1 MNEKT
6 MPHNI
11 EAEQSVLGAMFLSK
25 YALQKS
31 IENLSPEVFY
41 KEAHAKIFNVMT
53 SLAEAGSAID
63 ITTVIAELDKRKE
76 LKQVGRQVA
85 EEALE
90 ENLRIKELEKVKEKM
105 EKDKFVFKVQTG
117 KQDMMFG
124 QISSKQIKKSL
135 DEKGYSVNKTQIKMD
150 HPITGLG
157 THEVVIEL
165 HKKVVATIKV
175 KVEKES

>member
-1 MNEKT
+1 MKVIFLKDVKGQGKKNEVKEVKDGYAQ
-6 MPHNI
+6 N
-11 EAEQSVLGAMFLSK
+11 FLIKNK
-25 YALQKS
+25 YA
-31 IENLSPEVFY
+31 V
-41 KEAHAKIFNVMT
+41 AAT
-53 SLAEAGSAID
+53 D
-63 ITTVIAELDKRKE
+63 IN

-90 ENLRIKELEKVKEKM
+90 ENLKVKELKVLKEKL
-105 EKDKFVFKVQTG
+105 EKDKFIFKVQTG
-117 KQDMMFG
+117 KQEMMFG

-157 THEVVIEL
+157 VHEVIIEL
-165 HKKVVATIKV
+165 HKKVIATIKV

>member
-1 MNEKT
+1 MKVIFLKDVKGQGKKNEVKEVKDGYAQ
-6 MPHNI
+6 N
-11 EAEQSVLGAMFLSK
+11 FLIKNK
-25 YALQKS
+25 YAVAATDV
-31 IENLSPEVFY
+31 N
-41 KEAHAKIFNVMT
+41 
-53 SLAEAGSAID
+53 
-63 ITTVIAELDKRKE
+63 

-85 EEALE
+85 EEAL
-90 ENLRIKELEKVKEKM
+90 
-105 EKDKFVFKVQTG
+105 KDKFIFKVQTG
-117 KQDMMFG
+117 KQEMMFG